1 MGNLEIFIRYSLR
14 FSARATAA
22 RDVTLAAT
30 HDGGGQKM
38 LIACGTLADYR
49 CTWGLV
55 EEDADGAVSLD
66 ADSARR
72 IGLGIGDSFTM
83 AGRA

>member
-1 MGNLEIFIRYSLR
+1 MPLSGIVVIFASGMPTQSSSSQLK
-14 FSARATAA
+14 SPLTQAA
-22 RDVTLAAT
+22 VQANPAVGHVTWRQLDT
-30 HDGGGQKM
+30 S
-38 LIACGTLADYR
+38 
-49 CTWGLV
+49 V
-55 EEDADGAVSLD
+55 VGAVSLD